1 MKKLNLLG
9 IALCVSFTLLFA
21 GCNKDESEEIQ
32 TLRLST
38 DDQTVYTDGIAYSFD
53 IVSGGGDYKVE
64 VTKNSPHDL
73 GGKATLTGNRV
84 EVDLVS
90 DGTHVIIT
98 DKHGQEANLLIWSR
112 HESLQAT
119 NHTIGVSYGSYL
131 ESTINWGAG
140 NYSVLKQFGDAATLT
155 FDGNHLIAQSV
166 HPGRATFLVR
176 DERGTTN
183 SVAVT
188 VGDGWDLNGEEL
200 TVTALAGYYYT
211 FPLKYGDG
219 GWKITS
225 RPAALSDVWTV
236 IMPKDQYR
244 AHDMLQIF
252 APEEHPEPLV
262 LQLKDRANHTATITI
277 VSK

>member
-9 IALCVSFTLLFA
+9 LLCVSFTMLFT
-21 GCNKDESEEIQ
+21 GCSKDEPEEIQ
-32 TLRLST
+32 ALRLST
-38 DDQTVYTDGIAYSFD
+38 DDQAVYTDAIEYSFD
-53 IVSGGGDYKVE
+53 IVSGGGGYQVE
-64 VTKNSPHDL
+64 VTKNSPFDL
-73 GGKATLTGNRV
+73 GGKATLTGSRV
-84 EVDLVS
+84 KVDLVS
-90 DGTHVIIT
+90 NATHVIVT
-98 DKHGQEANLLIWSR
+98 DKYGQEANLIIWSR
-112 HESLQAT
+112 HESLQT
-119 NHTIGVSYGSYL
+119 VNHTISVSYGNYL
-131 ESTINWGAG
+131 KTNMNWGAG

-155 FDGNHLIAQSV
+155 FDGNHLIAQSL
-166 HPGRATFLVR
+166 HPGRTTFLVR

-188 VGDGWDLNGEEL
+188 VGDGWDLNEKEL

-211 FPLKYGDG
+211 FPLRYGDG

-252 APEEHPEPLV
+252 APEGHPEPLV
-262 LQLKDRANHTATITI
+262 LQLKDKAGHTATITI
-277 VSK
+277 LSK